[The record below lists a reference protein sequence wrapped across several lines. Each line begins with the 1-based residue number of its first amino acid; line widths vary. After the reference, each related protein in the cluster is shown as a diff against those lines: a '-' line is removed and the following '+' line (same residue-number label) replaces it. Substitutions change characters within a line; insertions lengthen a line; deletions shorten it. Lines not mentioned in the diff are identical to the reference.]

1 MKKIVALMLLCS
13 MSTAS
18 LKSGF
23 MSEFMEVVDGAIKYA
38 NVPINAL
45 LNIQSIPGLKEVL
58 HEEEGTYKKY
68 ARYPKLA
75 ISLFLAYKTWK
86 TETGQKVVEKVSGPV
101 KRALGMKT
109 QSTTAKK
116 KH

>member
-23 MSEFMEVVDGAIKYA
+23 VEDLIDYI
-38 NVPINAL
+38 NVPVNAL
-45 LNIQSIPGLKEVL
+45 LKIKSIPGVKEVL
-58 HEEEGTYKKY
+58 HEKKGKYKDY
-68 ARYPKLA
+68 ARYPQLL